1 MKFASLL
8 IAVLGA
14 ALGLAACGDSSTG
27 VKAAKKA
34 DGKSWEGAGPT
45 FAASGWK
52 VGDKASWEEHIRT
65 RAQNQNDYARAK

>member
-52 VGDKASWEEHIRT
+52 VGDKASWEEQMRT

>member
-52 VGDKASWEEHIRT
+52 VGDKASWEEQIRT